1 MNTIDIIATFQ
12 WGTVRVHGGNV
23 ATVDRTNGHMN
34 KAELVQALAT
44 AGYRITSAGRAVSV
58 PNLKV
63 RAYNV
68 TAA

>member
-1 MNTIDIIATFQ
+1 MNTTDIIATFN

-34 KAELVQALAT
+34 KAQLVQALAS
-44 AGYRITSAGRAVSV
+44 AGYRITSAGRAMNI

-63 RAYNV
+63 RVYNV